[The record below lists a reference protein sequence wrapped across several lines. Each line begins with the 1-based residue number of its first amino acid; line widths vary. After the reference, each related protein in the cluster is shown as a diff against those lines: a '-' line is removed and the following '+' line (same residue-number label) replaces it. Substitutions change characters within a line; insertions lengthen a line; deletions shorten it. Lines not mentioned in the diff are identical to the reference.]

1 MNNYNATEMLAEEM
15 MARMTA
21 ANREIDQLRAAL
33 AAAKQRAEAA
43 EAERDQL
50 LRHLADTDQSSM
62 ERIAQIDALEAALAA
77 VPVDAIRR
85 YFEHSDAY
93 RDVRNGKYEPE
104 QGLLDCQS
112 IAEWLDQQLE
122 PTP

>member
-1 MNNYNATEMLAEEM
+1 MSEAELIARMHTEWASGAPDLEYTPITDPLPAVVRAEEV
-15 MARMTA
+15 A
-21 ANREIDQLRAAL
+21 ALRA
-33 AAAKQRAEAA
+33 RVAEL
-43 EAERDQL
+43 ERQL
-50 LRHLADTDQSSM
+50 D
-62 ERIAQIDALEAALAA
+62 A